1 MRVRVRERLLLF
13 ALVLA
18 PLAWSPSLSEG
29 APFVR
34 GIRRW
39 STPLY
44 TRIVIDLD
52 GPARYSRGH
61 LRRPERV
68 FVDVHGARL
77 SWEFGP
83 RAVEVGDGLLR
94 RVRVGYPTPG
104 VVRVVLD
111 LAVLGSYKVFS
122 LENPFR
128 IVVDVKG
135 RGGGRGRR
143 ALSAPPSVWPFLPTP
158 GPRRGSPTR
167 PRVGVPRRDAPA
179 EPEDPRQLSLSERF
193 RRGLVTVVI
202 DPGHGGRDPGAIGRY
217 GVREKEVA
225 LNLARILRQELRPRF
240 GRNRILLTREEDV
253 FLTLEGRT
261 AIANAREADF
271 FLSIHLNASPR
282 SAARGIETYL
292 LSEASSRRALE
303 VAARENGTTM
313 DQLTD
318 LQKILS
324 DLVHRSKVDEST
336 PLAQRIQ
343 DSLVGRLSR
352 RYRGVRD
359 LGVKRAP
366 FYVLLGA
373 QMPSVLVE
381 AGFVTNPLEA
391 RRLRSRTY
399 RREIARA
406 LAAGILRFIESPQL
420 AEAERTGEFAYR

>member
-1 MRVRVRERLLLF
+1 M
-13 ALVLA
+13 
-18 PLAWSPSLSEG
+18 
-29 APFVR
+29 
-34 GIRRW
+34 
-39 STPLY
+39 
-44 TRIVIDLD
+44 
-52 GPARYSRGH
+52 
-61 LRRPERV
+61 
-68 FVDVHGARL
+68 DVHGARL

-143 ALSAPPSVWPFLPTP
+143 ALSAPPSVWPSPPTP
-158 GPRRGSPTR
+158 G
-167 PRVGVPRRDAPA
+167 PRRDAPA
-179 EPEDPRQLSLSERF
+179 EPQDPRQLSLSERF

-202 DPGHGGRDPGAIGRY
+202 DPGHGGKDPGAIGRH

-225 LNLARILRQELRPRF
+225 LDLARLLREELRPRF